1 MFQSVLINTYARRVK
16 TPKVLRWFLGTTQSW
31 GCNYFIDQ
39 ATPPQHY
46 IYSMVLAYLQ
56 IESFL
61 YANYLKWLLVSY
73 SLSLRALH
81 ILVYRC
87 IPNFFRTQ
95 DYYNVLIINIGFII
109 WSGLRIVVEKSQW
122 LNRQYLLGYSGLW
135 WFLHSGLWWDSCLHS

>member
-1 MFQSVLINTYARRVK
+1 
-16 TPKVLRWFLGTTQSW
+16 
-31 GCNYFIDQ
+31 
-39 ATPPQHY
+39 
-46 IYSMVLAYLQ
+46 MVLAYLQ

-61 YANYLKWLLVSY
+61 YANYLKGLLVSY

-109 WSGLRIVVEKSQW
+109 WSGLRIVVSKS
-122 LNRQYLLGYSGLW
+122 LN
-135 WFLHSGLWWDSCLHS
+135 D